1 MNFIKEILL
10 VYGRIITIL
19 PLLLVMTL
27 YMGKRSIG
35 QLPVFDLLIIIT
47 LGSVVGADIA
57 DPHVEHIHTAFAIV
71 GIAILQ
77 RVITYLILR
86 HRKIGRALTF
96 EPTIVIMNGVFIV
109 ENIREIR
116 YSLDNIL
123 QMLREKEVFDVST
136 VEVGIVEANG
146 MLSVYKKANKS
157 PVLREDLGV
166 ENNHEKLTYPVI
178 IEGKV
183 DHSILTQFGTN
194 ESWLL
199 EKLEEKGIKK
209 MEDVFFASISSDL
222 NLHLSP
228 VNSDKP
234 NYIRH

>member
-1 MNFIKEILL
+1 MNSIKEILL

-86 HRKIGRALTF
+86 HRKIGRALK
-96 EPTIVIMNGVFIV
+96 IGRASC
-109 ENIREIR
+109 RER
-116 YSLDNIL
+116 
-123 QMLREKEVFDVST
+123 V
-136 VEVGIVEANG
+136 
-146 MLSVYKKANKS
+146 
-157 PVLREDLGV
+157 
-166 ENNHEKLTYPVI
+166 
-178 IEGKV
+178 
-183 DHSILTQFGTN
+183 
-194 ESWLL
+194 
-199 EKLEEKGIKK
+199 
-209 MEDVFFASISSDL
+209 
-222 NLHLSP
+222 
-228 VNSDKP
+228 
-234 NYIRH
+234 